1 MVRDDEAV
9 ALVQAA
15 YGDFQNG
22 NIPAL
27 LNRLTE
33 DIVWTTPGEGTAIPN
48 AGRLQGRAQVGKFF
62 QGISETLEFHEFN
75 PNEFIAQGDVVV
87 ALGTWDATVRG
98 TDVRIQDVFA
108 MVFRI
113 RGEQIA
119 EFREY
124 SDAHKYAQAMASLA
138 KK

>member
-9 ALVQAA
+9 AEVQGA
-15 YGDFQNG
+15 YADFQRG
-22 NIPAL
+22 DIPSL
-27 LNRLTE
+27 LNRMT
-33 DIVWTTPGEGTAIPN
+33 DDVVWTTPGEGTAIPN
-48 AGRLQGRAQVGKFF
+48 PGRLQGKAQVAKFF
-62 QGISETLEFHEFN
+62 EGIGATLDFHEFN

-108 MVFRI
+108 MVFRL
-113 RGEQIA
+113 RDGKIA
-119 EFREY
+119 DFRQY
-124 SDAHKYAQAMASLA
+124 SDSRLYAEAMASLA